1 MSTSRHYGFLL
12 IRIAV
17 IVILIILLLWKIN
30 IVSLLKYFDSQMLI
44 SILMVQPIVLVGL
57 SIIVIRF
64 STLVGKPK
72 PRFIH
77 TFEAVILSYGL
88 NNFIPGRIS
97 ELLKATYLK
106 DRAGIPIRISLAAIF
121 LERMMDIVILCILAL
136 IGIILSHLYTNLF
149 LLIAPLAVVFI
160 ILISLPRFEQFL
172 VSLISHMPWKMFK
185 GFLGDFISHSSSR
198 LKEGNFFV
206 AAIFGLA
213 GWAVSLVTVAFFLN
227 FAGNIPVGPVRAL
240 EVFVATTIGMAIPA
254 IPGGFG
260 TYEAGGVF
268 VLTGFGYNLEEALA
282 IAIALHVSQI
292 ITSVVGSFFIVAF
305 HRIGFSSLVKQTIK
319 VTKSDRIDEI

>member
-1 MSTSRHYGFLL
+1 M
-12 IRIAV
+12 
-17 IVILIILLLWKIN
+17 ILLLWKIN
-30 IVSLLKYFDSQMLI
+30 VLHLLKYFDLQMLFN
-44 SILMVQPIVLVGL
+44 ILMVQPIVLVGV
-57 SIIVIRF
+57 SIIAIRF

-72 PRFIH
+72 PRFTH
-77 TFEAVILSYGL
+77 TFEAIILSYGF

-121 LERMMDIVILCILAL
+121 LERMMDIVILCTLGL
-136 IGIILSHLYTNLF
+136 IAIILSLLYANLF
-149 LLIAPLAVVFI
+149 VLIVPLAVVLI

-172 VSLISHMPWKMFK
+172 VNLISHMPWKILK
-185 GFLGDFISHSSSR
+185 AFLGDFISQSSSC
-198 LKEGNFFV
+198 LKEGNFSI

-213 GWAVSLVTVAFFLN
+213 GWAVSLVTVAFLLN
-227 FAGNIPVGPVRAL
+227 LAGNIPIGPVGVL
-240 EVFVATTIGMAIPA
+240 KVFVATTIGMAIPA

-282 IAIALHVSQI
+282 IAITLHFSQI
-292 ITSVVGSFFIVAF
+292 ITSVVGSLFIVAF
-305 HRIGFSSLVKQTIK
+305 HRIGVSSLVKQAIK
-319 VTKSDRIDEI
+319 FTKSDRIDEI

>member
-1 MSTSRHYGFLL
+1 MSTSRQYGFVL

-17 IVILIILLLWKIN
+17 IAILMILLLWKIN
-30 IVSLLKYFDSQMLI
+30 IVSLFKYFDLQMLF
-44 SILMVQPIVLVGL
+44 SILMVQPIVLVGI
-57 SIIVIRF
+57 SIIAIRF
-64 STLVGKPK
+64 STLVAKPK
-72 PRFIH
+72 PRFTH
-77 TFEAVILSYGL
+77 TFEAIILSYGF

-121 LERMMDIVILCILAL
+121 LERMMDIVILCTLGL
-136 IGIILSHLYTNLF
+136 TVIILSFLYANLF
-149 LLIAPLAVVFI
+149 VLIVPLAVVLF

-172 VSLISHMPWKMFK
+172 VNLISHMPWRRLKV
-185 GFLGDFISHSSSR
+185 FLGDFISQSSSR
-198 LKEGNFFV
+198 LKEGDFFI

-213 GWAVSLVTVAFFLN
+213 GWAVSLVTVAFLVN
-227 FAGNIPVGPVRAL
+227 LAGNIPIGPIGVL

-282 IAIALHVSQI
+282 MAIALHFSQI
-292 ITSVVGSFFIVAF
+292 IMSVVGSLFILAF
-305 HRIGFSSLVKQTIK
+305 HRVGLSSLVKQAIK
-319 VTKSDRIDEI
+319 FTKSDRIDEI